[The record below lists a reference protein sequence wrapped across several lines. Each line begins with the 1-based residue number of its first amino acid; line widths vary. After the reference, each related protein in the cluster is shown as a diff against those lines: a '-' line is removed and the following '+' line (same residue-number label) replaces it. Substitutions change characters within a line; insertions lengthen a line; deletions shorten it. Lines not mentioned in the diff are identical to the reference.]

1 MWGVEW
7 MTMMTLLYMSDGFHQ
22 LRRLSLVFGKDLL

>member
-7 MTMMTLLYMSDGFHQ
+7 MTMMTLLYMSDGLHQ
-22 LRRLSLVFGKDLL
+22 LRWLSLVFAKDVL